1 MVMAGAEGRDRSEIR
16 LTKDEIRVHK
26 VVISS
31 REKGILRSHCSWCG
45 QRTKRFTETA
55 SMAQP
60 SSLLTHVTQTII
72 NRFHP
77 KRIMVF
83 GSHARG
89 EAGPDSDLDL
99 FIEMETPR
107 RPPER
112 AIEVSE
118 AFGLRAW
125 PMDIVVYTPEEVRRL
140 RHVKGTLLSVIEKE
154 GKVLYEQP

>member
-1 MVMAGAEGRDRSEIR
+1 M
-16 LTKDEIRVHK
+16 T
-26 VVISS
+26 
-31 REKGILRSHCSWCG
+31 
-45 QRTKRFTETA
+45 QTA
-55 SMAQP
+55 F
-60 SSLLTHVTQTII
+60 LEHVTKTIVE
-72 NRFHP
+72 RFQP

-99 FIEMETPR
+99 FIEMDTSR

-118 AFGLRAW
+118 VFGLRPW

-140 RHVKGTLLSVIEKE
+140 RNVNGTLLSVIEKE
-154 GKVLYEQP
+154 GKVLYEQR

>member
-1 MVMAGAEGRDRSEIR
+1 MTQA
-16 LTKDEIRVHK
+16 
-26 VVISS
+26 
-31 REKGILRSHCSWCG
+31 
-45 QRTKRFTETA
+45 
-55 SMAQP
+55 
-60 SSLLTHVTQTII
+60 SLLTHVTQTII
-72 NRFHP
+72 DRFHP

-107 RPPER
+107 RLPDR
-112 AIEVSE
+112 AIEVSQ

-154 GKVLYEQP
+154 GKVLYERG